1 MHSSILFPGQ
11 ASQTPDMR
19 DLVADVRPDLLAMAI
34 DVVGED
40 PFARVD
46 DGTDFA
52 QPALFCASL
61 AGFSTLDLEP
71 AAVAGHSLGELAA
84 LVAAGSLDEAD
95 GLSLVALRG
104 RLMQRAG
111 EASGTGG
118 MLAVLGEGDVAGLAH
133 RHGVTVA
140 NDNAPGQLVLS
151 GDREALDAVASDA
164 RAAGLKSMKLSVAG
178 AFHSPHMEPAVDA
191 FARAVDAVE
200 VREPAV
206 PVFSCVTA
214 APLKDAAEIRYR
226 LVEGITSP
234 VLWRQTLVALHAAG
248 VRRFV
253 ETGPGKVLTRL
264 VKRTLDDVEAL
275 TASQAA
281 AAATRPEAT
290 ARA

>member
-1 MHSSILFPGQ
+1 VSTAILFPGQ

-19 DLVADVRPDLLAMAI
+19 DLVADVRPDLLALAA

-61 AGFSTLDLEP
+61 AGLATLDER
-71 AAVAGHSLGELAA
+71 ADAVAGHSLGELAA
-84 LVAAGSLDEAD
+84 LVAAGALSEED

-104 RLMQRAG
+104 RLMQEAG
-111 EASGTGG
+111 ESSGTGS
-118 MLAVLGEGDVAGLAH
+118 MLAVLGAGDVAGLAR

-151 GDREALDAVASDA
+151 GDRDALKAVASDA
-164 RAAGLKSMKLSVAG
+164 RAAGLKTMALAVAG
-178 AFHSPHMEPAVDA
+178 AFHSPHMEPAVEE
-191 FARAVDAVE
+191 FSRAVDEVE
-200 VREPAV
+200 VREPKI
-206 PVFSCVTA
+206 PVFSCVSA
-214 APLKDAAEIRYR
+214 SRVSGSAEIRFR

-234 VLWRQTLVALHAAG
+234 VLWRQTLQALHASG
-248 VRRFV
+248 IRRFV

-264 VKRTLDDVEAL
+264 VARTLDGVEAVS
-275 TASQAA
+275 APGAPH
-281 AAATRPEAT
+281 RV
-290 ARA
+290 

>member
-1 MHSSILFPGQ
+1 MSSAILFPGQ

-19 DLVADVRPDLLAMAI
+19 DLVADVRPDLLALAVE
-34 DVVGED
+34 VVGED
-40 PFARVD
+40 PFLRVD

-61 AGFSTLDLEP
+61 AGLATLDE
-71 AAVAGHSLGELAA
+71 AADAVAGHSLGELAA

-111 EASGTGG
+111 ESSGTGG
-118 MLAVLGEGDVAGLAH
+118 MLAVLGAGDVAGLAR
-133 RHGVTVA
+133 RHGVAVA

-151 GDREALDAVASDA
+151 GDREALSAVASDA
-164 RAAGLKSMKLSVAG
+164 RAAGLKTMALGVAG
-178 AFHSPHMEPAVDA
+178 AFHSPDMEPAVEE
-191 FARAVDAVE
+191 FAQAVRATT
-200 VREPAV
+200 VREPRV
-206 PVFSCVTA
+206 PVYSCVSA
-214 APLKDAAEIRYR
+214 ARLKDAAEIRFR
-226 LVEGITSP
+226 LVEGITAP

-264 VKRTLDDVEAL
+264 VTRTLDEVQAL
-275 TASQAA
+275 TAHQVAESR
-281 AAATRPEAT
+281 ATTNA
-290 ARA
+290 